1 MKSNFQEKKLE
12 RDIYEITTPVLKKNQ
27 IKTKSERNAP
37 TSFLVNCLTFK
48 AYAWVHARLLY
59 CLKS

>member
-1 MKSNFQEKKLE
+1 MKSNFQEQKIRTRYI
-12 RDIYEITTPVLKKNQ
+12 RDNDPRSKKNQ

-37 TSFLVNCLTFK
+37 TPFLVDCLTFK